1 MSYFKYFLFVIFF
14 VHFQI
19 HSQTNLSVGSGEN
32 LTVSSGEILTINN
45 VTFEPTT
52 TVSFSNTNITE
63 STNSANTTNID
74 NINKVLRSSGSIKNF
89 TGQITVGYTAAQLNG
104 INESSLQL
112 SFFDLVWNPSV
123 SSVVNTGSKTVRSSF
138 SGISFS
144 EITLQGTV
152 TTTPT
157 TTPITTPSS
166 SGGGGGVT
174 VNTDRDG
181 DGIPNS
187 EDAFPDEPN
196 EWLDTDGDGIG
207 DNADLDDDNDGIS
220 DLHEGLCF
228 TDPKDPFDV
237 PGDYDADGLPNC
249 IDLDDDADGYSDEDE
264 LLCGSNPL
272 DETATPIDTDE
283 DFLANCI
290 DPDDDNDSYLDA
302 DDAFPLNELEWVDT
316 DGDEIGNNE
325 DTDDDNDCY
334 SDTLEVSQ
342 GSDPLDSSSIPADAD
357 LDCIPDELDPDDN
370 NDGYPDGQVLIS
382 EFVSPNGDGIN
393 DTWLVKEINRYPN
406 NEVRIL
412 TRSGFEVFY
421 TQGYK
426 NDWSGTRNGSP
437 LPEGSYYYRIDLEG
451 NGSIEFEGWLYLS
464 R

>member
-1 MSYFKYFLFVIFF
+1 MNKNYLIPLFLFFTIILKG
-14 VHFQI
+14 Q
-19 HSQTNLSVGSGEN
+19 VGIG
-32 LTVSSGEILTINN
+32 
-45 VTFEPTT
+45 TT
-52 TVSFSNTNITE
+52 SPAA
-63 STNSANTTNID
+63 SA
-74 NINKVLRSSGSIKNF
+74 VLDI
-89 TGQITVGYTAAQLNG
+89 Q
-104 INESSLQL
+104 
-112 SFFDLVWNPSV
+112 
-123 SSVVNTGSKTVRSSF
+123 
-138 SGISFS
+138 
-144 EITLQGTV
+144 
-152 TTTPT
+152 
-157 TTPITTPSS
+157 SS
-166 SGGGGGVT
+166 SNDKGILIPRMTQAQRNAISSPATGLMIFQ
-174 VNTDRDG
+174 TDGNSGFYFYDGSSWDGFG

-187 EDAFPDEPN
+187 EDTFPDDPN

-272 DETATPIDTDE
+272 DETATPVDTDG

-302 DDAFPLNELEWVDT
+302 DDVFPLNELEWVDT

-342 GSDPLDSSSIPADAD
+342 GSDPLDPSSIPEDAD

-406 NEVRIL
+406 NEVRIF

-421 TQGYK
+421 SQGYK

-451 NGSIEFEGWLYLS
+451 KGSIEFEGWLYLS

>member
-1 MSYFKYFLFVIFF
+1 MKVI
-14 VHFQI
+14 
-19 HSQTNLSVGSGEN
+19 SLSNPWSNFSGALRFTYQNSELN
-32 LTVSSGEILTINN
+32 GLNEADLLLTIFNSPN
-45 VTFEPTT
+45 WTAISATTLNTVTNEANA
-52 TVSFSNTNITE
+52 TVT
-63 STNSANTTNID
+63 ALD
-74 NINKVLRSSGSIKNF
+74 F
-89 TGQITVGYTAAQLNG
+89 TQL
-104 INESSLQL
+104 SLQISGTL
-112 SFFDLVWNPSV
+112 I
-123 SSVVNTGSKTVRSSF
+123 SSSP
-138 SGISFS
+138 
-144 EITLQGTV
+144 L
-152 TTTPT
+152 P
-157 TTPITTPSS
+157 TTPSDS
-166 SGGGGGVT
+166 GGGGGGGVT

-187 EDAFPDEPN
+187 LDAFPDDPN
-196 EWLDTDGDGIG
+196 EWLDTDGDGIS

-272 DETATPIDTDE
+272 DETATPVDTDG

-342 GSDPLDSSSIPADAD
+342 GSDPLDPSSIPADAD

-406 NEVRIL
+406 NQVWIF
-412 TRSGFEVFY
+412 TRTGYEVFN
-421 TQGYK
+421 TQNYR
-426 NDWSGTRNGSP
+426 NDWTGTKGGTL
-437 LPEGSYYYRIDLEG
+437 LPEGSYYYRIDLGG
-451 NGSIEFEGWLYLS
+451 NGTIDLEGWLYLT